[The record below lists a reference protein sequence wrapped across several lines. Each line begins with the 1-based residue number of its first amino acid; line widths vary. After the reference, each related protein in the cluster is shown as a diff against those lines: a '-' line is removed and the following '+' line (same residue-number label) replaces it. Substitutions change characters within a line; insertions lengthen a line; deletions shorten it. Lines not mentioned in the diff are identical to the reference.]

1 MVMVE
6 VFKTDV
12 QDPEYATR
20 LLDQIHQTFE
30 DYTATFDLEDCD
42 KILRV
47 ECPAGVVEAC
57 GLIDLLQGFGFLA
70 EVLPDDP
77 PPDDSTWMGTLAD
90 NNPDW
95 KL

>member
-1 MVMVE
+1 MVE
-6 VFKTDV
+6 VFKTNV
-12 QDPEYATR
+12 QHPEHADR
-20 LLDQIHQTFE
+20 LLDQIHHAFV

-47 ECPAGVVEAC
+47 ECPSGPVQAC
-57 GLIDLLQGFGFLA
+57 GLIELLQDCGCKA

-77 PPDDSTWMGTLAD
+77 LSEDGTWLSTPAD
-90 NNPDW
+90 NSYRL

>member
-1 MVMVE
+1 MVE

-12 QDPEYATR
+12 QDQEQANR
-20 LLDQIHQTFE
+20 LLDQIHQTFL

-47 ECPAGVVEAC
+47 ECPTRLVLAS
-57 GLIDLLQGFGFLA
+57 GLIDLLQGLGCKA

-77 PPDDSTWMGTLAD
+77 QPYDSTLLSTALPVTT
-90 NNPDW
+90 NYL